1 VPFLLALIVAYFFVS
16 SIHHLVAP
24 KPAKREKQAMDSPGE
39 YTFPVASQSVEPLDE
54 PSPANRRILV
64 VDDEK
69 LMRDLMAMSLSRLH
83 YAVETVAD
91 GPTAL
96 RLLEREHF
104 DLVMLDVVM
113 AELDGFELLAQ
124 LRTFSDVPVVMLT
137 AMNRPDDI
145 VRGFE
150 LGADNYI
157 TKPFNFKEVE
167 ARIRAVLR
175 RATHSLEGASF
186 DVAEFGDLRLYKV
199 GQYAE
204 IDGRPVDLSPNEFML
219 LRYLA
224 LRAERP
230 VSKEE
235 LLQEVWG
242 YDESDSTNI
251 VELAIRRLRTKIEED
266 PGRPKRLVTVRGM
279 GYKYALPEE

>member
-1 VPFLLALIVAYFFVS
+1 VVS
-16 SIHHLVAP
+16 YIEHLVIL
-24 KPAKREKQAMDSPGE
+24 KSRNSDKRAMNAPGE
-39 YTFPVASQSVEPLDE
+39 PAVPVKSQ
-54 PSPANRRILV
+54 PAALPEGLSTSKLRILV

-69 LMRDLMAMSLSRLH
+69 LMRDLMSMSLTRLH
-83 YAVETVAD
+83 YAVEAVAD

-96 RLLEREHF
+96 RLLDTEHF

-113 AELDGFELLAQ
+113 ADLDGFELLAE

-137 AMNRPDDI
+137 AMNRPEDI

-157 TKPFNFKEVE
+157 TKPFNFREVE

-175 RATHSLEGASF
+175 RATHILDGTSF
-186 DVAEFGDLRLYKV
+186 DVAEFGDLRLYNV
-199 GQYAE
+199 GQRAE
-204 IDGRPVDLSPNEFML
+204 IAGRPVDLSPNEFML

-251 VELAIRRLRTKIEED
+251 VELAIRRLRTKIEND
-266 PGRPKRLVTVRGM
+266 PAQPKRLVTVRGL
-279 GYKYALPEE
+279 GYKYALPTA